1 MVRRRTTSSY
11 GAAASAPTTEQL
23 YSLLAVRIA
32 MATAALES
40 DLTTKARIRDAA
52 MELFAREGAAAGSL
66 RAVAR
71 AAGVS
76 PGLIVHHFGS
86 KEGLIRAIDEAVI
99 ARINAAVSEVPLEGR
114 ELDVIEGRAEVV
126 AALMRNQPALWDYLA
141 RALSERTDASAE
153 FFHRLFTFA
162 SRDERLVAAGVLRAD
177 SDPFWRAMHQIIL
190 VAGTLMLRPL
200 IEREL
205 GGDLLAEDNVSRWTE
220 ACSDLLRHGLYMQA
234 AGKAG
239 VDARRG

>member
-1 MVRRRTTSSY
+1 MRRMVRRRTTSSY

-71 AAGVS
+71 AAAVS

-86 KEGLIRAIDEAVI
+86 TEGVI
-99 ARINAAVSEVPLEGR
+99 
-114 ELDVIEGRAEVV
+114 
-126 AALMRNQPALWDYLA
+126 
-141 RALSERTDASAE
+141 
-153 FFHRLFTFA
+153 
-162 SRDERLVAAGVLRAD
+162 RAD
-177 SDPFWRAMHQIIL
+177 SDPFWRATHQIIL

-234 AGKAG
+234 AGKDG